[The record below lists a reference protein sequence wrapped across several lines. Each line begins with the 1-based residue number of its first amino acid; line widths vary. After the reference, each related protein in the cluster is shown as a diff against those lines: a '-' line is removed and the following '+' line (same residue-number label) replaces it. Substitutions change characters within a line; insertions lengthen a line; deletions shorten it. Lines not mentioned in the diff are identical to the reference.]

1 MTVIDARPFIA
12 IGIAFLAALLV
23 SMSNKYPNIR
33 ETWSAVGSITMFGVI
48 ISMVGGVLDGVT
60 YEYTLFHL
68 TDTVGLTMRV
78 DPAGMIFA
86 ALASMLWIP
95 INFYSI
101 GYMRNNHEGMQTG
114 YFAAFALCI
123 GATMGIAMA
132 SNLLTFFVFYE
143 ILTISSYPLVLH
155 ERDEEALL
163 ASRKY
168 LAYTLVSG
176 QLFLAGTVGVYCIA
190 GTMDFTPGGF
200 LRIDMAPA
208 WVLQLL
214 FVLMIMAGSVV
225 GSRPRW
231 WRRRRSVRFSMRW
244 LSSRP
249 ARLRCFAYS
258 ASCSGRSSSQS
269 LESRIALLGR
279 RRSRFSQARLSRFV
293 RTT

>member
-123 GATMGIAMA
+123 GATMGIAMVGFGWLA
-132 SNLLTFFVFYE
+132 IHRHRPAWRVGEGEDCQVRRVVFKRCSSRYAVDVE
-143 ILTISSYPLVLH
+143 LQVLKRVACKRSGFLQYQKPHQIL
-155 ERDEEALL
+155 
-163 ASRKY
+163 
-168 LAYTLVSG
+168 
-176 QLFLAGTVGVYCIA
+176 LFLQPLHC
-190 GTMDFTPGGF
+190 
-200 LRIDMAPA
+200 
-208 WVLQLL
+208 LQHQIP
-214 FVLMIMAGSVV
+214 V
-225 GSRPRW
+225 P
-231 WRRRRSVRFSMRW
+231 
-244 LSSRP
+244 
-249 ARLRCFAYS
+249 
-258 ASCSGRSSSQS
+258 
-269 LESRIALLGR
+269 
-279 RRSRFSQARLSRFV
+279 
-293 RTT
+293 

>member
-23 SMSNKYPNIR
+23 SVSNKYPNIR
-33 ETWSAVGSITMFGVI
+33 ETWSAIGSVTMFGVI

-60 YEYTLFHL
+60 YEYTLFQL
-68 TDTVGLTMRV
+68 TDTIGLTMRV

-86 ALASMLWIP
+86 ALASLLWIP

-176 QLFLAGTVGVYCIA
+176 QLFLAGTVGV
-190 GTMDFTPGGF
+190 
-200 LRIDMAPA
+200 
-208 WVLQLL
+208 
-214 FVLMIMAGSVV
+214 
-225 GSRPRW
+225 
-231 WRRRRSVRFSMRW
+231 
-244 LSSRP
+244 
-249 ARLRCFAYS
+249 
-258 ASCSGRSSSQS
+258 
-269 LESRIALLGR
+269 
-279 RRSRFSQARLSRFV
+279 
-293 RTT
+293 